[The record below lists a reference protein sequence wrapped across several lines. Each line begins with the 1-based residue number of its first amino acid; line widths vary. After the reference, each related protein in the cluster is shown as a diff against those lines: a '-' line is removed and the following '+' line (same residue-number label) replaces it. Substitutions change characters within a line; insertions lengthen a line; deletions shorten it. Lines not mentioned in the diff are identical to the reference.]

1 MQFTAPEEASA
12 QPQPEPTAST
22 SASAAGPPLD
32 KEGVRRVIREH
43 LPAIRECYE
52 PELKKRPNLKGK
64 LVARFM
70 IAEDGK
76 VASVDMADSK
86 LPSPKVVECAGKVFE
101 TMVFPR
107 PAAGMQLITYPIE
120 LMPEVVTEWK

>member
-1 MQFTAPEEASA
+1 M
-12 QPQPEPTAST
+12 
-22 SASAAGPPLD
+22 LD

-43 LPAIRECYE
+43 LPQISACYE
-52 PELKKRPNLKGK
+52 PELKKHPNLKGK
-64 LVARFM
+64 LIARFM

-86 LPSPKVVECAGKVFE
+86 LPNAKVVECAGKVFE

-107 PAAGMQLITYPIE
+107 PAAGMQLITYPID
-120 LMPEVVTEWK
+120 LMPEVTTEWK